1 MTPNERFIAKLI
13 ALQPLARQAI
23 RQLHPTVLV
32 DEPYEPRKRRCGK
45 CGEEW
50 PETAEF
56 FYRGSDGLFHSP
68 CIACIQE
75 QKQQM
80 HTTRP
85 CAYPGCNEPRHR
97 FPSGKYTSYCTA
109 HLHHNRKKAA
119 ALQQVQLSSNQ

>member
-1 MTPNERFIAKLI
+1 MSQLTPEFLAKLQ
-13 ALQPLARQAI
+13 ALQPLAKATLR
-23 RQLHPTVLV
+23 RLHPTILV
-32 DEPYEPRKRRCGK
+32 DEPREPRTRRCGK

-56 FYRGSDGLFHSP
+56 FYFSHGLFNSP

-85 CAYPGCNEPRHR
+85 CAYPGCTEPRHR

-119 ALQQVQLSSNQ
+119 AAQQVQP